1 MPGRMAP
8 SLDAHETSHD
18 WRRLG
23 GDSIFPV
30 KVRMATWVAANTA
43 TTTTG
48 VVSAPLFS
56 VKLLAEITSHRERKC
71 DESFKK

>member
-18 WRRLG
+18 WRRPG

-48 VVSAPLFS
+48 VGV
-56 VKLLAEITSHRERKC
+56 LAVLHYFLSNCSLK
-71 DESFKK
+71 